1 MSSSSSEKVPLH
13 LGLAQMTRFESSE
26 DPNLLPVLNFLQTLF
41 QRAQQPTIAPD
52 PVVEPER
59 IREGQSRLRIL
70 SLDGGGVRGLFSIMA
85 LEKVLEEVHHL
96 VGGIGS
102 TPKPCEIFILTG
114 GTSTGGLLAIMLGWL
129 QMDLVS
135 CK

>member
-1 MSSSSSEKVPLH
+1 
-13 LGLAQMTRFESSE
+13 MTRFESSE